1 MMPSTCRDP
10 PRQGGTGGGD
20 TVRAGSHYGD
30 LLREISGGVMDCTSS
45 TLRRMT
51 ICRLLSECGRQFDY
65 SPTIPLG
72 SNP

>member
-1 MMPSTCRDP
+1 
-10 PRQGGTGGGD
+10 
-20 TVRAGSHYGD
+20 
-30 LLREISGGVMDCTSS
+30 MDCTSS